1 MPNHVERIRETTQLN
16 IACLKAG
23 LNFVSPGFNLNRLG
37 DIHLSMSKAHG
48 SEGGASSSYLLLS
61 GRFIYVSPLR
71 QFAPWMFRPKTF
83 RPWCLGFN

>member
-1 MPNHVERIRETTQLN
+1 MPNHAERIRETTQLDFIN

-48 SEGGASSSYLLLS
+48 SEGGASPS
-61 GRFIYVSPLR
+61 
-71 QFAPWMFRPKTF
+71 
-83 RPWCLGFN
+83 